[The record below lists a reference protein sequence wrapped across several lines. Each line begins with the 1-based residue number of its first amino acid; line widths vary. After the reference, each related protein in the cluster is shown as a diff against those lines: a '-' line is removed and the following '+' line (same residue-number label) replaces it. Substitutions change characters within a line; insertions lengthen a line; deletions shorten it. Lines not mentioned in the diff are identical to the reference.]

1 MILKKKVFAI
11 VPAKHKSYELKNKN
25 YLKLNKKSLYEIAI
39 ISGLKSKYIDEVMV
53 SSDSNYILK
62 KSEKLGAIQ
71 IKRPK
76 KLSLKKTTAYEVILH
91 SIKMIKKKYKKDFF
105 IIYLQP
111 TSPFRN
117 HNHINKAFNLLKK
130 NKIKSVTAIKRSLNK
145 TYKEITL
152 SNNVI
157 SSIFN
162 ENFLTSNRQE
172 LPQTYQANGAIY
184 IFLAS
189 QVIKQKKIPINNS
202 LAFLMSDE
210 SSIDI
215 DNLKDYK
222 NSQKISKKYLIY

>member
-25 YLKLNKKSLYEIAI
+25 YLKLNKKSLFELAI
-39 ISGLKSKYIDEVMV
+39 MSGLKSKYVDEVIV

-62 KSEKLGAIQ
+62 KSEKLGATR

-91 SIKMIKKKYKKDFF
+91 SIKMIKKNYNKDFF
-105 IIYLQP
+105 IVYLQP

-117 HNHINKAFNLLKK
+117 HNHINKAFKLLKK
-130 NKIKSVTAIKRSLNK
+130 NKIKSVTSIKRSLNT
-145 TYKEITL
+145 TYKEIIL
-152 SNNVI
+152 SDKVI
-157 SSIFN
+157 RSIFH

-172 LPQTYQANGAIY
+172 LPKTYQANGAIY

-189 QVIKQKKIPINNS
+189 QIIKQKKIPINNS
-202 LAFLMSDE
+202 LAFLMSNE

-215 DNLKDYK
+215 DNLNDYK
-222 NSQKISKKYLIY
+222 NSKKIFKKYLIY